1 MVTGEWREGAESGWG
16 RSQGV
21 AVEGRGGV
29 RVWRFRVGMGWTEAT
44 EGWVREGEREREDS
58 NVKTE

>member
-1 MVTGEWREGAESGWG
+1 
-16 RSQGV
+16 V

-44 EGWVREGEREREDS
+44 EGWVREGERERGF
-58 NVKTE
+58 KR